1 MIARILLLLSISVIP
16 LVAEPVTL
24 RHAVELAL
32 RNSTA
37 MAVVNADEKR
47 AQQGYFEARNMYIPQ
62 VVIGSGLAYSNGF
75 PLSIEGSAPSILNV
89 NSQSLLYN
97 PAGRDYM
104 KAARIDWGAS
114 QKSVEDRRAQVVL
127 DTALAYMELDK
138 LLGTMNSLTQQDT
151 AAQKVEQVVRDR
163 VQTGVDPEIELTKA
177 RLGAARVRLA
187 LANAQGQA
195 DVMRMRLAQLTGL
208 AADSIEPVTES
219 IPRFPAVEVSPDQA
233 AAGSSAFQA
242 ATQQAEAKSLRARA
256 ERKANYP
263 QVDFA
268 GQYGLLARYNNYDRF
283 FNAFQRH
290 NVTLG
295 VVIRFPFLNFAQRAK
310 AEAAAAEATR
320 AQKEAEAVK
329 QDVASSTLRLQ
340 RAVQQLAAA
349 RDVVKLEYQLAAAET
364 QAALARVEAGAATIR
379 DQENARLFENQK
391 YAALL
396 DMMFELDKAQAQ
408 LLRSAGDIEKWALG
422 R

>member
-1 MIARILLLLSISVIP
+1 MIARIFLLLSVSVIP
-16 LVAEPVTL
+16 VVAEPVTL

-37 MAVVNADEKR
+37 MAVANADEKR

-75 PLSIEGSAPSILNV
+75 PLSIEGSAPSVLNV

-104 KAARIDWGAS
+104 KAARTDWGAS

-138 LLGTMNSLTQQDT
+138 LLGTMISLKQQD
-151 AAQKVEQVVRDR
+151 AAVQKVEQVVRDR
-163 VQTGVDPEIELTKA
+163 VQTGVDSEIELTKA

-195 DVMRMRLAQLTGL
+195 DVMRMRLSQLTGL
-208 AADSIEPVTES
+208 PADSIEPVTES
-219 IPRFPAVEVSPDQA
+219 IPRFPVVEISPEQA
-233 AAGSSAFQA
+233 ATGSVAFQA

-268 GQYGLLARYNNYDRF
+268 GQYGLLAKYNNYERF
-283 FNAFQRH
+283 FNSFQRH
-290 NVTLG
+290 NVTVG

-310 AEAAAAEATR
+310 AEAAEAEATR

-329 QDVASSTLRLQ
+329 QDVASNTLRLQ

-349 RDVVKLEYQLAAAET
+349 RDVAKLEYQLAAAEM

-391 YAALL
+391 YASLL

-422 R
+422 Q